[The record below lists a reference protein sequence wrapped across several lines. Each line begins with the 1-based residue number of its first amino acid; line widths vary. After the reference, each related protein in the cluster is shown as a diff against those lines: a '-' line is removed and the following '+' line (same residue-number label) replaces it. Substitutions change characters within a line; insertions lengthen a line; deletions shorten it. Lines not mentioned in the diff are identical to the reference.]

1 MSFIFRRASLHNIVS
16 GRSAVWLARHVRDV
30 EVLGSNPSAPT
41 NPAMKQNQR
50 IHVLYTG
57 TVQGVGFRFTAE
69 RIASR
74 LGVTGFVKNLPDGN
88 VEVVCEGERGSLEEF
103 LGGMREN
110 MRGYISD
117 SQVEWGAAREEFSS
131 FEIRF

>member
-1 MSFIFRRASLHNIVS
+1 M
-16 GRSAVWLARHVRDV
+16 

-41 NPAMKQNQR
+41 MLLQAEIPAMAQMQR

-69 RIASR
+69 RIALR
-74 LGVTGFVKNLPDGN
+74 LGITGFVKNRSDGN
-88 VEVVCEGERGSLEEF
+88 VEAVCEGDRQQLEAF
-103 LGGMREN
+103 LKGMSEN
-110 MRGYISD
+110 MYGYIGD
-117 SQVEWGAAREEFSS
+117 SRVDWEPPRGEFSS